1 MRQIYNS
8 TKVQAVSFPHPGNC
22 QLAKVRGHDGVAVF
36 TSQNS
41 RGRFVFILELTLV
54 TLSLVTIYKKNSEN
68 LRCVSRKLLI
78 SWTSGMVVQK
88 CLAFLQIGTA
98 GMQYLLL
105 RTVILY
111 KNCCLGVPDDC
122 WLYQGRYGLLN
133 SQIYVGREWA
143 F

>member
-1 MRQIYNS
+1 MLQIYKS
-8 TKVQAVSFPHPGNC
+8 TKVQAVFFPHPGNC

-36 TSQNS
+36 TSQDS

-54 TLSLVTIYKKNSEN
+54 TLFSDNLQKNSEN

-78 SWTSGMVVQK
+78 SWTSGMVVQE

-98 GMQYLLL
+98 GMQYLLF

-111 KNCCLGVPDDC
+111 KKCRLGVPDDC

>member
-1 MRQIYNS
+1 MLQIYKS
-8 TKVQAVSFPHPGNC
+8 TKVFFPQPGNC

-36 TSQNS
+36 TSQDS

-54 TLSLVTIYKKNSEN
+54 TLFSDNLQKNSEN
-68 LRCVSRKLLI
+68 LMCVSRKLLI